1 MNEFELYL
9 QKIAELK
16 NMGLE
21 PQIYGKS
28 VLNQPLYYFK
38 LVKRVDYNKKPIKI
52 LVQAGIHAREHITTF
67 LVFRLIEHYYVQ
79 VYRELSK
86 INSAHNPFLRLN
98 YELYFVPNSNV
109 DGLRLCAESVNFIT
123 EDICSV
129 ARKNFDP
136 NTFGDFSKC
145 TNADLVKLIRKRLI
159 ELNLGN
165 RDFSLWKANANAVD
179 LNVNFDARFGS
190 GTKNIKSS
198 GAENYV
204 GRFASSEP
212 ETQALVKLVDKINPD
227 LTISYHCKGQEIYY
241 QFFQKQKELLR
252 DKTIAQIIEKTTKY
266 RIVDVSSSS
275 AGGFKDYCIEKL
287 KIPSFTIEVGDD
299 KLSHPIRVDNLKQIY
314 KENKNVIHNILKH
327 FVTI

>member
-21 PQIYGKS
+21 PKIYGKT

-38 LVKRVDYNKKPIKI
+38 LIKRVDYNKKPIKI

-86 INSAHNPFLRLN
+86 INSTHNPYFKLN

-109 DGLRLCAESVNFIT
+109 DGLRLCAEGTNFIDEEICT
-123 EDICSV
+123 E
-129 ARKNFDP
+129 ARKNFDT
-136 NTFGDFSKC
+136 NTFGDLSKC
-145 TNADLVKLIRKRLI
+145 TSAEMVDKIKNRLI
-159 ELNLGN
+159 ELNLGS

-179 LNVNFDARFGS
+179 LNVNFDARFGL
-190 GTKNIKSS
+190 GAKNAKFG
-198 GAENYV
+198 GAENYI
-204 GRFASSEP
+204 GRFANSEP
-212 ETQALVKLVDKINPD
+212 ETQALVKLVDKIKPD
-227 LTISYHCKGQEIYY
+227 VTISYHCKGQEIYY
-241 QFFQKQKELLR
+241 QFFQGQKELLR
-252 DKTIAQIIEKTTKY
+252 DKEIAEIIEKTTKY
-266 RIVDVSSSS
+266 KIVDVSASSS
-275 AGGFKDYCIEKL
+275 GGFKDYCIEKL
-287 KIPSFTIEVGDD
+287 KIPAFTIEVGDG

-327 FVTI
+327 FVPN